1 MRYPH
6 ISYQEAM
13 ELSHFGASVIYP
25 PTIQPILQKEIPILI
40 KNTFQPEDKGTLITK
55 ETEQNSAAKGIS
67 HIDKI
72 ALITLEGIGMVGIPG
87 FSKRLFEALSLH
99 QINII
104 LITQASSELSICI
117 AVTEDETQLARKA
130 INETFAYEIQLK
142 RVKPVEIEKN
152 LSIIA
157 LVGDNMKS
165 HQGLSGKMF
174 SALGKNNVNVRAIAQ
189 GASEKNISAVIAK
202 NDAKKALNT
211 LHERFLKNV

>member
-1 MRYPH
+1 
-6 ISYQEAM
+6 
-13 ELSHFGASVIYP
+13 
-25 PTIQPILQKEIPILI
+25 
-40 KNTFQPEDKGTLITK
+40 
-55 ETEQNSAAKGIS
+55 
-67 HIDKI
+67 
-72 ALITLEGIGMVGIPG
+72 MVGIPG

-189 GASEKNISAVIAK
+189 GASEKNISAVISK

-211 LHERFLKNV
+211 LHERFFEERIKQLNLFITGVGNVGERFLAQLQKQKKFLKKNLKLNISVIGISNSRTMVFNEGGILLSSWKEALENGEKPV